1 LRAAR
6 RLRESP
12 KVSRREPFQLL
23 FPLGVLL
30 AWVGVL
36 PWLFFAFG
44 ARGVYEPLN
53 GFLAYRSFLH
63 PLAELEGFLGC
74 FALGLVYTV
83 ARPSGPE
90 LALALIAPTAA
101 ALLAAVGQWE
111 AGQVLWL
118 VLVAAVTMRFRQGA
132 AGLWLVAGVL
142 LGAAG
147 GALASVAREW
157 WLREL
162 GRDLVMQGMFTALAV
177 GAARAM
183 RGGRAGNLA
192 LHALG
197 IAVFAA
203 GFWVGARYK
212 PHLGFALRA
221 IVLACVARP
230 VRPPFE
236 AGPSNLRQ
244 GFAHLSLWMIALGT
258 AWIAIYPEV
267 RRAGLHVLFLGAFTA
282 LLCGGFTSLREPRGR
297 LIWTAGLF
305 ALSMMGRVMVELD
318 PRAFHLWMGISA
330 AAFLVASVLS
340 AFSPAGIE
348 RPALGS

>member
-1 LRAAR
+1 
-6 RLRESP
+6 
-12 KVSRREPFQLL
+12 VGTREPFKLL

-30 AWVGVL
+30 AWIGVL

-53 GFLAYRSFLH
+53 GILAYRSYLH

-74 FALGLVYTV
+74 FALGLVYTI

-118 VLVAAVTMRFRQGA
+118 LLVTVVVLRFRQGA
-132 AGLWLVAGVL
+132 AGVWLVAGVL
-142 LGAAG
+142 LGAVG
-147 GALASVAREW
+147 GALAAVAGQW

-177 GAARAM
+177 GAAKAL
-183 RGGRAGNLA
+183 RGDRPGNLA

-197 IAVFAA
+197 VALFAA

-221 IVLACVARP
+221 VVLACLARP
-230 VRPPFE
+230 LRPPFE
-236 AGPSNLRQ
+236 AGPQSIRQ
-244 GFAHLSLWMIALGT
+244 AFAHLALWMIVLGT
-258 AWIAIYPEV
+258 AWIAVIPEV

-282 LLCGGFTSLREPRGR
+282 LLCAGFTRLREPRRR
-297 LIWTAGLF
+297 LVWTAGLF
-305 ALSMMGRVMVELD
+305 ALSMMGRVMVELE

-330 AAFLVASVLS
+330 ASFLTASVLS
-340 AFSPAGIE
+340 AFAPAPSLAA
-348 RPALGS
+348 RKA